1 MAMHPAAISADK
13 QSCPKL
19 VDYKRYQ
26 DPRRN
31 RSGSAQLPQAEG
43 KASCRFARFKPAPTK
58 ALKPLWTQRKHGA
71 GTAGLGATPF
81 LVVPAFWTNVKDLT
95 FARNCLSMPT

>member
-31 RSGSAQLPQAEG
+31 RSGSAQLPQADG
-43 KASCRFARFKPAPTK
+43 KASCQFARF
-58 ALKPLWTQRKHGA
+58 
-71 GTAGLGATPF
+71 
-81 LVVPAFWTNVKDLT
+81 
-95 FARNCLSMPT
+95 